1 MIVLIK
7 ISSCIFNP
15 SGTTLIAMGLS
26 PDFRDVRCSR
36 DGETAK
42 YFNSGHGTNDEIRI
56 TEPIRFSSLLQSAM
70 SLLSFTIWNRPKL
83 LHVDNS
89 TDFTMH
95 AY

>member
-1 MIVLIK
+1 M
-7 ISSCIFNP
+7 
-15 SGTTLIAMGLS
+15 IAMGLS
-26 PDFRDVRCSR
+26 SDFMDVLWSRYRD
-36 DGETAK
+36 TAR
-42 YFNSGHGTNDEIRI
+42 YFNSGHGANDEIRI
-56 TEPIRFSSLLQSAM
+56 TEPVRFSSLLQSSM